1 MTTSRTP
8 TKAVAD
14 TNLTD
19 DEKHVLE
26 AIVVTLNIM
35 ADENELSG
43 RVQDVP
49 HPLLVSSWKY
59 SGCEMRSYL
68 NRLRKWLQTGTST
81 FVMACAL
88 MKRLDEQNLLPAFT
102 QHSIHQVFL
111 ICVVTCIKC
120 HEDVTL
126 SNAGFAKV
134 GGVSVDDLNAM
145 ERYVV
150 YSLNWKLQTPHA
162 DYESMERDI
171 LHVADFLR
179 HGENS
184 TSLAAMVPIT
194 FCGLVDTVQPE
205 PIVCDPMILDMM
217 DESSL
222 AVGPSLKRRISRKMS
237 LLAQKPRIQS
247 FRNLMG
253 KNESAVP
260 MQAVVF
266 PVSRMSRQ
274 DSC

>member
-1 MTTSRTP
+1 
-8 TKAVAD
+8 VAD

-19 DEKHVLE
+19 AEKHVLE

-43 RVQDVP
+43 RVQDVD

-59 SGCEMRSYL
+59 AGCEMRSYL

-88 MKRLDEQNLLPAFT
+88 MKRLDQLNLLPAFT

-111 ICVVTCIKC
+111 ICVVICIKC

-145 ERYVV
+145 ERYIVF
-150 YSLNWKLQTPHA
+150 SLKWKLQTPQHEYDA
-162 DYESMERDI
+162 MSKNIMDI
-171 LHVADFLR
+171 AAFLR
-179 HGENS
+179 DSENS
-184 TSLAAMVPIT
+184 TNLAAMVPIT
-194 FCGLVDTVQPE
+194 FCGLVASVQPQAV
-205 PIVCDPMILDMM
+205 PACSPMDV
-217 DESSL
+217 DEVSTV
-222 AVGPSLKRRISRKMS
+222 APSLKRRISRKMC
-237 LLAQKPRIQS
+237 LLAQKPRIHS
-247 FRNLMG
+247 LRNLMSNN
-253 KNESAVP
+253 KQADAMVVSVPSA
-260 MQAVVF
+260 A
-266 PVSRMSRQ
+266 RMARQ